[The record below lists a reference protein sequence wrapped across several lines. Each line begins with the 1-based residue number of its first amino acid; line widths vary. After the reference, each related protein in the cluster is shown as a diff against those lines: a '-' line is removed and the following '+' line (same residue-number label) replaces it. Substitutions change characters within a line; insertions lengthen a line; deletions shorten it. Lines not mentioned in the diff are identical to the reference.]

1 MKIKRLPAAQGTHEA
16 VIIFAVSG
24 FKFAI
29 AAAAVRE
36 IRDMQGLEKFVPAN
50 GLSRSSKVEATLKRN
65 GVTHFVVSA
74 ARHFRLPPAKA
85 GRVLILRQLTAGVL
99 VDGTE
104 RMTEIS
110 VLHALP
116 EAFQGDERRWYRGL
130 ALLGEEVVPVV
141 DHNAFLTRGE
151 VSIFKMALNEDENRK
166 VAAV

>member
-1 MKIKRLPAAQGTHEA
+1 MKIKRLPAAQGTREA
-16 VIIFAVSG
+16 MIIFTVSG

-36 IRDMQGLEKFVPAN
+36 IRDMQGLEKFVPSN
-50 GLSRSSKVEATLKRN
+50 GVSRASKVESTLKRN

-74 ARHFRLPPAKA
+74 ARHFRLPPAKVE
-85 GRVLILRQLTAGVL
+85 RVLILRQLAAGVM

-104 RMTEIS
+104 RMAEIS

-141 DHNAFLTRGE
+141 DHTAFLTRGE
-151 VSIFKMALNEDENRK
+151 VSIFKMALNEDESRK
-166 VAAV
+166 AAAV